1 MTEQIFKP
9 RGRTLNWL
17 VLFERHVATNVAAL
31 LMIFSTAV
39 MTFEASSRVFFSQS
53 YFWAEE
59 LVRFP
64 MVWAF
69 FISLGAAGRAG
80 HMIRTEMLV
89 DRMPPVIR
97 RLMNIVSTALGVV
110 FCGVLFY
117 AAIPVITR
125 YYTMGM
131 KTDSSLDFPMWILF
145 LAMPIGATLAGTYYF
160 TILIDAIKGQDPYA
174 PVHESSPDAAVDQKG
189 AML

>member
-1 MTEQIFKP
+1 MADQIVNP
-9 RGRTLNWL
+9 RKGILNAL
-17 VLFERHVATNVAAL
+17 VLFERHVATNIAAF
-31 LMIFSTAV
+31 LMIFSTAI
-39 MTFEASSRVFFSQS
+39 MTLEATSRVVFSQS

-89 DRMPPVIR
+89 DRMPPAIR
-97 RLMNIVSTALGVV
+97 RILHILSTALGVV
-110 FCGVLFY
+110 FCGILFY
-117 AAIPVITR
+117 AAIPVINR

-131 KTDSSLDFPMWILF
+131 KTDSNLDIPMWILF
-145 LAMPIGATLAGTYYF
+145 LAMPIGATLAGTYYL
-160 TILIDAIKGQDPYA
+160 TILVDAIKGQDPYI
-174 PVHESSPDAAVDQKG
+174 PVAEASPSAVDEPKG